1 MPSRNLR
8 IALIFGGVSPEHDIS
23 ISSAAQVANG
33 LCELS
38 ETRPIAVQPIYITRD
53 GLWVWGPFDPVT
65 PPDSKLLLEAGRW
78 DVEPDIYHT
87 ETLNFA
93 AALSRLSA
101 ERTDVALMILHGTMG
116 EDGRI
121 QGALDLAGIKYA
133 GSGAAASALAL
144 DKARCLAVLN
154 SARLPIAPSV
164 LIQDGQAS
172 PDNIQKAV
180 GYPCVVKPSAGG
192 SSVGVSI
199 VRKREELAEALAHA
213 YEIDHDVVVEQ
224 YVPGREFTCGLLE
237 RDGELIALP
246 IIEIVPPPG
255 RFFDLEAKYTPG
267 MTREICPAPIP
278 EDLSRTIQTLA
289 RAAHLTLGCRGFSR
303 VDFIADPAQP
313 TIIELNTIPGMTATS
328 LLPQAAAAIGIDFPD
343 LIGLMLDSARHD

>member
-1 MPSRNLR
+1 MNR

-23 ISSAAQVANG
+23 IMSASQVADG
-33 LCELS
+33 LRELAK
-38 ETRPIAVQPIYITRD
+38 TRPISVQPIYITRD
-53 GLWVWGPFDPVT
+53 GEWVWGPFDPTVL
-65 PPDSKLLLEAGRW
+65 PDCEFIKSARRW
-78 DVEPDIYHT
+78 DVEPEIYHA
-87 ETLNFA
+87 ETLDFA
-93 AALSRLSA
+93 RALARLSD
-101 ERTDVALMILHGTMG
+101 EHIDIALMILHGTMG

-121 QGALDLAGIKYA
+121 QGALDLTGIKYA

-164 LIQDGQAS
+164 LVQDGQAS
-172 PDNIQKAV
+172 PDNIEKAV
-180 GYPCVVKPSAGG
+180 GFPCVVKPSAGG
-192 SSVGVSI
+192 SSVGVTI
-199 VRKREELAEALAHA
+199 VRKREELAEAMACA

-278 EDLSRTIQTLA
+278 DELSRTIQTLA
-289 RAAHLTLGCRGFSR
+289 RAAHLTVGCRGFSR
-303 VDFIADPAQP
+303 VDFIADPSRP
-313 TIIELNTIPGMTATS
+313 TIIEINTIPGMTATS
-328 LLPQAAAAIGIDFPD
+328 LLPQAAAALGIDFPG

>member
-1 MPSRNLR
+1 MASNLR

-23 ISSAAQVANG
+23 ISSASQVAGG
-33 LCELS
+33 LRELAKARS
-38 ETRPIAVQPIYITRD
+38 LAVQPIYITRD
-53 GLWVWGPFDPVT
+53 GLWVWGPFDPAA

-78 DVEPDIYHT
+78 DVEPELYRS
-87 ETLNFA
+87 ETLDFA
-93 AALSRLSA
+93 AALGRLA
-101 ERTDVALMILHGTMG
+101 REKTDVALMILHGTMG

-144 DKARCLAVLN
+144 DKARALAVLN

-164 LIQDGQAS
+164 LAQDGPAS
-172 PDNIQKAV
+172 PDNIEHAV
-180 GYPCVVKPSAGG
+180 GFPCVVKPSAGG
-192 SSVGVSI
+192 SSVGVTI
-199 VRKREELAEALAHA
+199 VRRREELAEALARA
-213 YEIDHDVVVEQ
+213 REVDRDVIVEQ
-224 YVPGREFTCGLLE
+224 YVPGREFTCGLVE

-246 IIEIVPPPG
+246 VIEIVPPPG

-278 EDLSRTIQTLA
+278 DELARSLQTLA

-303 VDFIADPAQP
+303 VDFIADPARP
-313 TIIELNTIPGMTATS
+313 TIIEVNTIPGMTATS
-328 LLPQAAAAIGIDFPD
+328 LLPQAAAAVGIDFPT

>member
-1 MPSRNLR
+1 MIR

-23 ISSAAQVANG
+23 ISSASQVAEG
-33 LCELS
+33 LRELAK
-38 ETRPIAVQPIYITRD
+38 TRPLVVRAIYITRD
-53 GLWVWGPFDPVT
+53 GDWVWGPFDESVL
-65 PPDSKLLLEAGRW
+65 PDCEFIKSARRW
-78 DVEPDIYHT
+78 DVEPQIYKA
-87 ETLNFA
+87 ETLDFA
-93 AALSRLSA
+93 QSLARLS
-101 ERTDVALMILHGTMG
+101 ERKVDVALMILHGTMG

-164 LIQDGQAS
+164 LVQDGQAS
-172 PDNIQKAV
+172 AENIEKTV
-180 GYPCVVKPSAGG
+180 GFPCVVKPSAGG
-192 SSVGVSI
+192 SSVGVTI
-199 VRKREELAEALAHA
+199 VQKREELAEALARA
-213 YEIDHDVVVEQ
+213 CEIDRDVVVEQ

-246 IIEIVPPPG
+246 VIEIVPPPG

-267 MTREICPAPIP
+267 MTQEICPAPIP
-278 EDLSRTIQTLA
+278 DELARSLQTLA

-303 VDFIADPAQP
+303 VDFIADPSKP
-313 TIIELNTIPGMTATS
+313 TIIEINTIPGMTATS
-328 LLPQAAAAIGIDFPD
+328 LLPQAAKAIGIDFPS